1 MKGCYAGVLRRL
13 RVVYFNNG
21 EAESGWMRLLVGLT
35 TPTRWHLYG
44 ESVWIEEDKTLKTR
58 LWAAEDK
65 ACVVV
70 EKNHLNEHR

>member
-1 MKGCYAGVLRRL
+1 
-13 RVVYFNNG
+13 
-21 EAESGWMRLLVGLT
+21 MRLLVGLT

-70 EKNHLNEHR
+70 EKNHLNEH